1 MTESIT
7 ISTAQAQGLKVT
19 AERVTEK
26 LLEYYNEDLSRLE
39 DGDYY
44 DDAGVGYFEEIA
56 GDLSEDLYGNG
67 IEVDGLH
74 LTLVEQV
81 GGEGE
86 GDEYFVVFTIQ
97 ETGQFFRFDGYYSSY
112 DGTNWEDTALRE
124 VQKTAKTITVYV

>member
-7 ISTAQAQGLKVT
+7 ISTAQAEGLKVT
-19 AERVTEK
+19 AERVVEK

-39 DGDYY
+39 NGDYY
-44 DDAGVGYFEEIA
+44 DDDGVSYFEEIA
-56 GDLSEDLYGNG
+56 DDLSEDLYGTG

-74 LTLVEQV
+74 LTLVEQF

-97 ETGQFFRFDGYYSSY
+97 ETGQFFRFDGYYSSF